1 LARYAEC
8 VLPARCQLD
17 SFIES
22 FTAALSLI
30 NAIVTAL
37 GLYRKKAT
45 VNSLKQLEAFWQRQ
59 GIYFEKE
66 M

>member
-1 LARYAEC
+1 M
-8 VLPARCQLD
+8 D

-30 NAIVTAL
+30 NAIVTAA
-37 GLYRKKAT
+37 GVGRKDAT
-45 VNSLKQLEAFWQRQ
+45 MNSLKKLEDFWKDRR
-59 GIYFEKE
+59 IYYEKE